1 MTAIAKVTRS
11 YQVTIPAEIRK
22 KTGIMIG
29 TLLGFELRDD
39 GILIKPQ
46 RIVPDSQAWFF
57 QEEWQADEREAD
69 EDIKAGRVSEAMT
82 VQEMR
87 KYFDEKSTMD

>member
-1 MTAIAKVTRS
+1 MTAISKVTRS
-11 YQVTIPAEIRK
+11 YQITIPAEIRK
-22 KTGIMIG
+22 KANITIG
-29 TLLGFELRDD
+29 TILGFELRED

-82 VQEMR
+82 VQEM
-87 KYFDEKSTMD
+87 KEHFDAKGTMD

>member
-1 MTAIAKVTRS
+1 MTAISKVTRS

-22 KTGIMIG
+22 KANITIG
-29 TLLGFELRDD
+29 TILGFELRED

-69 EDIKAGRVSEAMT
+69 EDIKAGRVSSAMT
-82 VQEMR
+82 VQEM
-87 KYFDEKSTMD
+87 KEYFDAKGTMD

>member
-22 KTGIMIG
+22 KTGITIG

-46 RIVPDSQAWFF
+46 RIVPDSQAWFWTK
-57 QEEWQADEREAD
+57 EWQADEKEAD

-87 KYFDEKSTMD
+87 EYFNGKNQVD